1 MYSFMK
7 TQQLIL
13 EQTEKRM
20 RKIAK
25 IKKDGNPPEGWVY
38 TIRMALGMSMRQ
50 LGKMVNIT
58 PQAVKDIETREKNG
72 NITLAS
78 LEKIGKHLNMKLMYG
93 FVLLDGS
100 LQKLIDKRALEVA
113 KMIVTKTSDSMKL
126 EDQMVSPAMLKKSIK
141 AKALEIKQKS
151 PWLLWE

>member
-1 MYSFMK
+1 MK
-7 TQQLIL
+7 TQELIL

-25 IKKDGNPPEGWVY
+25 IKDGNPPNGWIY
-38 TIRMALGMSMRQ
+38 TIRTALGMSMRQ
-50 LGKMVNIT
+50 LGKMVNVT
-58 PQAVKDIETREKNG
+58 PQAIKDIEMREKNG

-78 LEKIGKHLNMKLMYG
+78 LEKIGKHLNMKLVYG
-93 FVLLDGS
+93 LVPLDGS

-113 KMIVTKTSDSMKL
+113 KMIVTKTSNSMIL
-126 EDQMVSPAMLKKSIK
+126 EDQAISPVMLKKSIK